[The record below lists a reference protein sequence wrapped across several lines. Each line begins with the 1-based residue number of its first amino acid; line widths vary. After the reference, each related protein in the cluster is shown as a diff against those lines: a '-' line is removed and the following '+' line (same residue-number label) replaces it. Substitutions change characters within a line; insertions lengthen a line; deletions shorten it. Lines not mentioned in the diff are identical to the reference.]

1 MFKQTFVLKILLLAM
16 IVILCCETGCVRRRM
31 NIRAFPEGNTVVPIT
46 GAMVYVNKQP
56 VGRTPVSC
64 NFSHYGTMEFTIAK
78 EGYEPL
84 TEYRKIRAPW
94 YQWPGI
100 DFFSEVV
107 WPQEITDTK
116 RLDFQLTPERIITQD
131 ELVDRAEAMRR
142 ESQANATFRTESGT
156 TTGIINPITTPV
168 GSMTDDRNMGS
179 AIVSP
184 SDISGTTRPIEAGS
198 IGVPSTPFS
207 NPPIYQNPTI
217 GQ

>member
-1 MFKQTFVLKILLLAM
+1 MPKQTFVLRFLLLAM

-31 NIRAFPEGNTVVPIT
+31 NIRAFQEGNTLVPIT

-64 NFSHYGTMEFTIAK
+64 NFSHYGTMEFTVIK

-84 TEYRKIRAPW
+84 SEYRKIRAPW

-116 RLDFQLTPERIITQD
+116 RLDFQLKPERIITQD

-156 TTGIINPITTPV
+156 TTGIINPITTPA
-168 GSMTDDRNMGS
+168 GSMTGDPNMGGS
-179 AIVSP
+179 IVSP
-184 SDISGTTRPIEAGS
+184 SDASGTTRPIGAGS

-207 NPPIYQNPTI
+207 NPLIYQNPTI